1 MAVRVRMRMA
11 RRRWLKAKLRFG
23 LRVKDGGIVATGV
36 GVTGTV
42 IVVDVAAMKPSV
54 SRRASLR
61 RLLLRMRALPV
72 HRVMVRAMN
81 WVKARLVP
89 MADAGGVV
97 VVAAGVGVAAMM
109 SRQKVHGRL
118 TRVLMFP

>member
-1 MAVRVRMRMA
+1 MRMR
-11 RRRWLKAKLRFG
+11 
-23 LRVKDGGIVATGV
+23 D
-36 GVTGTV
+36 
-42 IVVDVAAMKPSV
+42 
-54 SRRASLR
+54 
-61 RLLLRMRALPV
+61 LPV

-97 VVAAGVGVAAMM
+97 VVAAGVDVVAMM
-109 SRQKVHGRL
+109 SRQRVRGRL